1 MLQMFDDGRLTD
13 GKGRLVDFKN
23 TVIIMTRNIG
33 SEAILD
39 ETLTDEEKYG
49 VLNYALR
56 EKFKPEFLNRIDE
69 IVMFKALTPDELAQ
83 IVDIQLYGLSKRL
96 KEQGITFEIT
106 DGAKKFLA
114 REGYEPLYG
123 ARPLKRVIRQL
134 VEIPL
139 SVKILEKEFTKGSH
153 VKIDF
158 ENGRLSLRAPAEVNL
173 TVNPVRS
180 NPGQL

>member
-1 MLQMFDDGRLTD
+1 
-13 GKGRLVDFKN
+13 
-23 TVIIMTRNIG
+23 
-33 SEAILD
+33 
-39 ETLTDEEKYG
+39 
-49 VLNYALR
+49 
-56 EKFKPEFLNRIDE
+56 
-69 IVMFKALTPDELAQ
+69 MFKALTPDELAQ

-106 DGAKKFLA
+106 IEAKKFLA

-158 ENGRLSLRAPAEVNL
+158 ENGRLSLRAPA
-173 TVNPVRS
+173 
-180 NPGQL
+180 